1 MVEVH
6 CTFSL
11 KLKQP
16 LLLYYLDNINGGIMK
31 EVKKYKLNLET
42 PTIKE
47 PKKIPLK
54 SLDPYKY
61 DTYDQDCHIDTFLPK
76 DLENYKI
83 NKD

>member
-1 MVEVH
+1 
-6 CTFSL
+6 
-11 KLKQP
+11 
-16 LLLYYLDNINGGIMK
+16 MK

-61 DTYDQDCHIDTFLPK
+61 DMYDQDCHIDTFLPK

>member
-1 MVEVH
+1 
-6 CTFSL
+6 
-11 KLKQP
+11 
-16 LLLYYLDNINGGIMK
+16 MK

-47 PKKIPLK
+47 PQKIPLK
-54 SLDPYKY
+54 SLEPHKYDPYDY
-61 DTYDQDCHIDTFLPK
+61 DSHIDTFSSK